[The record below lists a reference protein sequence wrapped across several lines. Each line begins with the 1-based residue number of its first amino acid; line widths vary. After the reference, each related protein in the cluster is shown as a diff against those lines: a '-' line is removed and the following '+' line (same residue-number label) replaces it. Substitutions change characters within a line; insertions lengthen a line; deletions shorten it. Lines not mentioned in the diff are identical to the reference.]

1 MKPHLLTVFTG
12 QKGTRMIVK
21 KCVDFNQYLGS
32 YNLRLMSVFFLALHS
47 CRINDDEI
55 HDNARG

>member
-12 QKGTRMIVK
+12 QKGIKMMVK

-32 YNLRLMSVFFLALHS
+32 YNFSLMSVFFLALHS
-47 CRINDDEI
+47 GRINDDEV
-55 HDNARG
+55 HDNA